1 MNPAGVCSNDGYMSI
16 VTTVCRAESQEQSQ
30 MKLREQLLQGKRAA
44 LFDMDGTLIESMGI
58 WGDIDVEFLGERGIE
73 VPVDLQ
79 KNIEG
84 MSFSETAQY
93 FKSTFD
99 LSETEEE
106 LKVIWNQMAYDK
118 YRTVVPMKAGAFAFL
133 QWLKDQGYAT
143 AVCTSNSRELI
154 DMIVENKG
162 IRQLVD
168 FVVTACEVNAGKP
181 APDIYLR
188 AAEVL
193 GVKPSECVVFEDIPA
208 GLLAGIRA
216 GMTTCAVEDSYSVY
230 CMDEKR
236 QMADFVIHDFM
247 DLLD

>member
-1 MNPAGVCSNDGYMSI
+1 MN
-16 VTTVCRAESQEQSQ
+16 
-30 MKLREQLLQGKRAA
+30 LREQLLQGKRAA
-44 LFDMDGTLIESMGI
+44 LFDMDGTLIDSMGI

-73 VPVDLQ
+73 VPRDLQ
-79 KNIEG
+79 KGIEG

-93 FKSTFD
+93 FKSTFN

-106 LKVIWNQMAYDK
+106 LKTIWNQMAHEK
-118 YRTVVPMKAGAFAFL
+118 YRTVVPMKPGAAEFL
-133 QWLKDQGYAT
+133 CWLKEQGYAT

-162 IRQLVD
+162 ISQWVD

-188 AAEVL
+188 AAQEL
-193 GVKPSECVVFEDIPA
+193 GVEPAECVVFEDIPA

-216 GMTTCAVEDSYSVY
+216 GMTTCAVEDTYSAY
-230 CMDEKR
+230 CMEEKR
-236 QMADFVIHDFM
+236 QMADFVIHDYR
-247 DLLD
+247 DLLE